1 MLEELWNVNFMP
13 YGKAGNVNL
22 ANAKH
27 ALQQINY
34 NLRMSSKYIARSL
47 RKMMFLPPPTVVLV
61 ALLLFTVIH
70 LGIFHPQVLHLAYKC
85 QNIGGSCSRIL
96 PTAFNH
102 GASSGKPQSPDTL
115 SPKIRQVSMRVYSA
129 NNETK
134 KAINER
140 CMTSHLDYGK
150 RWGYPTH
157 ILREV
162 VMGKEQWMDLLFNKP
177 LYIIIA
183 EMAKPADERAEWL
196 V

>member
-1 MLEELWNVNFMP
+1 
-13 YGKAGNVNL
+13 
-22 ANAKH
+22 
-27 ALQQINY
+27 
-34 NLRMSSKYIARSL
+34 
-47 RKMMFLPPPTVVLV
+47 MMFSPPPILVFV
-61 ALLLFTVIH
+61 ALLLFTIFH
-70 LGIFHPQVLHLAYKC
+70 LSIFHPQVLDLAYKC
-85 QNIGGSCSRIL
+85 QNLGGTCSRIL
-96 PTAFNH
+96 PAAFNH
-102 GASSGKPQSPDTL
+102 GTSAGNPLLPDTL
-115 SPKIRQVSMRVYSA
+115 SPRIRQVSMRVYSA

-140 CMTSHLDYGK
+140 CMATHLEYGK

-177 LYIIIA
+177 LYILSITIA

>member
-1 MLEELWNVNFMP
+1 
-13 YGKAGNVNL
+13 
-22 ANAKH
+22 
-27 ALQQINY
+27 
-34 NLRMSSKYIARSL
+34 
-47 RKMMFLPPPTVVLV
+47 MFSPPPTLLFI

-70 LGIFHPQVLHLAYKC
+70 LGLYHPQILNLAYRC
-85 QNIGGSCSRIL
+85 QSLGGTCPKIL
-96 PTAFNH
+96 PGTFNR
-102 GASSGKPQSPDTL
+102 GTSAGNPVLPNTSSPQ
-115 SPKIRQVSMRVYSA
+115 IRQVSMRVYSA

-140 CMTSHLDYGK
+140 CMATHLEYGK

-177 LYIIIA
+177 LYILSITIA

>member
-1 MLEELWNVNFMP
+1 
-13 YGKAGNVNL
+13 
-22 ANAKH
+22 
-27 ALQQINY
+27 
-34 NLRMSSKYIARSL
+34 
-47 RKMMFLPPPTVVLV
+47 
-61 ALLLFTVIH
+61 
-70 LGIFHPQVLHLAYKC
+70 
-85 QNIGGSCSRIL
+85 
-96 PTAFNH
+96 
-102 GASSGKPQSPDTL
+102 
-115 SPKIRQVSMRVYSA
+115 MRVYSA

-140 CMTSHLDYGK
+140 CMATHLEYGK

-177 LYIIIA
+177 LYILSITID

>member
-1 MLEELWNVNFMP
+1 MP
-13 YGKAGNVNL
+13 REKAWNVNL
-22 ANAKH
+22 ANVKH
-27 ALQQINY
+27 APAT
-34 NLRMSSKYIARSL
+34 SSVLVSYILDRSL
-47 RKMMFLPPPTVVLV
+47 RKMMFSPPPALVFV

-70 LGIFHPQVLHLAYKC
+70 LGIFHPQVLHLAYRC
-85 QNIGGSCSRIL
+85 QNIGGACSKLL
-96 PTAFNH
+96 PAAFNH
-102 GASSGKPQSPDTL
+102 GTSAGNPLSP

-140 CMTSHLDYGK
+140 CMATHLGYGE

-177 LYIIIA
+177 LYILSITIA

>member
-1 MLEELWNVNFMP
+1 MLNMP
-13 YGKAGNVNL
+13 
-22 ANAKH
+22 AK
-27 ALQQINY
+27 INY
-34 NLRMSSKYIARSL
+34 IVVLSSSHTFRIS
-47 RKMMFLPPPTVVLV
+47 RKMMFSPTFVFV

-70 LGIFHPQVLHLAYKC
+70 IGIFHPRVLDLAQRC
-85 QNIGGSCSRIL
+85 QSLGGTCSRIL
-96 PTAFNH
+96 PAAFNH
-102 GASSGKPQSPDTL
+102 GTSAGNPLLPDTF

-140 CMTSHLDYGK
+140 CMATHLEYGR

-177 LYIIIA
+177 LYILSITIA